1 MEWLDLPP
9 IKRFFFLDCMGCK
22 ETRTDKKDKVFKNGP
37 SNQTPLYFVKA
48 VLHKFYMVHS

>member
-1 MEWLDLPP
+1 MERLDLPP
-9 IKRFFFLDCMGCK
+9 IKRFFILDCMGCK